1 MLGALCQE
9 QELIFL
15 YRDSISIPSI
25 FHDSSAHAVTR
36 VNTLEGHSPGGH
48 QLPQLSSCLDQCL
61 IDSKRPSSGEA
72 VRVVAGR
79 WPVSHLSP
87 ELGEGGQG
95 IEVQVR

>member
-72 VRVVAGR
+72 VAMVAGSC
-79 WPVSHLSP
+79 PVSPLSS
-87 ELGEGGQG
+87 EVGEGGQG
-95 IEVQVR
+95 TEVQMR